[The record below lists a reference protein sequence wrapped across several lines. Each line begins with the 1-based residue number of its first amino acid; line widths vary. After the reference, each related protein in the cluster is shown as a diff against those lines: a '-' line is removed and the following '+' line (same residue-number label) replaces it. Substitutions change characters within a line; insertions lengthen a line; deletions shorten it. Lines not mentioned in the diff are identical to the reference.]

1 VVTAAV
7 IVIAAGGLALAT
19 WASGSGQR
27 QPQAPATLAG
37 TPQPASSSALPR
49 QAQQPSP
56 AQSPVPPDGQ
66 CQPQGQGHTAA
77 VPLCALPAGTPG
89 VTLVI
94 VSGVPSIAVRVAGRD
109 DPGMQGNLV
118 LAATAGDYGAR
129 PELGVVGGA
138 GAGRSGQGGDAGPV
152 VGLSLE
158 PAGTAAGGAFA
169 GGAALS
175 VTLSA
180 GVTWQLDFG
189 GGTSQTT
196 VDLAGGQVA
205 ALDFGQGSSQVA
217 VTLPRPRG
225 TVLLKLDGGASQL
238 LVSVPAGVPARVT
251 ARDGA
256 SEVTLGGATYRGIA
270 AGTVLTQPGYGAAA
284 GRLDV
289 DAASGVSQ
297 VTIAAG

>member
-1 VVTAAV
+1 VVAATV

-27 QPQAPATLAG
+27 PPRAPATLAG
-37 TPQPASSSALPR
+37 TPQPASSPAQALPR
-49 QAQQPSP
+49 QAPRPSP
-56 AQSPVPPDGQ
+56 APSPPNGQ
-66 CQPQGQGHTAA
+66 CQPLGQGHAAA
-77 VPLCALPAGTPG
+77 VPLCALPASTPA

-129 PELGVVGGA
+129 PELGVVGG
-138 GAGRSGQGGDAGPV
+138 GTGRSGQGGAV
-152 VGLSLE
+152 VGLSLQ
-158 PAGTAAGGAFA
+158 PAGTVAGGAA
-169 GGAALS
+169 PGAAALS

-180 GVTWQLDFG
+180 SATWQLDFG

-196 VDLAGGQVA
+196 VDLAGGQVTG
-205 ALDFGQGSSQVA
+205 LDFGQGSSDVA

-225 TVLLKLDGGASQL
+225 TLLLKLDGGASQL

-251 ARDGA
+251 AGDGA

-270 AGTVLTQPGYGAAA
+270 AGTVLTQPGYGTAA

-289 DAASGVSQ
+289 EATAGVSQ